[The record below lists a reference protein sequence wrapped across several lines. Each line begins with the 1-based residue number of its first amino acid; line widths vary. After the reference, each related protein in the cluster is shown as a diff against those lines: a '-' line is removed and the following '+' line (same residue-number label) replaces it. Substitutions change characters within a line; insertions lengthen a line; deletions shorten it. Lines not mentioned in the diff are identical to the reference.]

1 MARNPGFTAVAVLT
15 LALGIGANTAIFGL
29 LNKIVLRLLPVRNP
43 EELRMVEVARS
54 GSHGALGKA
63 DASHTY
69 PQYVLWRDRNRSFT
83 ALAAANS
90 GMKWRDQSAA
100 GDKSWHLGQFV
111 SGNYFD
117 VLGVAAAIGRVLAPA
132 DDSIENAGGPAGA
145 VAVLSDRYWRA
156 AFDAN
161 PSAFGRQINV
171 NGAWVTVVGVTPPGF
186 FGMQVGSAPQIFV
199 PIHLQPVIMPDPGSW
214 LHDPPRGSTTWVR
227 VFGRLRP
234 GLSETQAKADLT
246 AIYTEYEVSRMS
258 ATDRAAYFV
267 AKTHALPGTVLLTPG
282 GRGFSELRD
291 HFSDPLKVLMAMVGI
306 VLLIACAN
314 LANLL
319 LARGNTRGR
328 EIAIRLAI
336 GAARGRIVRQ
346 FLTESGMLA
355 FAGGALGLLFAF
367 WSGRVLMG
375 TLPQALSQPQASI
388 GLDVTP
394 DGRILA
400 VTFGVSLVS
409 ALLFGLTPALFATRH
424 GVSAFIRIRSNT

>member
-1 MARNPGFTAVAVLT
+1 
-15 LALGIGANTAIFGL
+15 
-29 LNKIVLRLLPVRNP
+29 
-43 EELRMVEVARS
+43 
-54 GSHGALGKA
+54 
-63 DASHTY
+63 
-69 PQYVLWRDRNRSFT
+69 
-83 ALAAANS
+83 
-90 GMKWRDQSAA
+90 
-100 GDKSWHLGQFV
+100 
-111 SGNYFD
+111 
-117 VLGVAAAIGRVLAPA
+117 
-132 DDSIENAGGPAGA
+132 
-145 VAVLSDRYWRA
+145 
-156 AFDAN
+156 
-161 PSAFGRQINV
+161 
-171 NGAWVTVVGVTPPGF
+171 
-186 FGMQVGSAPQIFV
+186 
-199 PIHLQPVIMPDPGSW
+199 
-214 LHDPPRGSTTWVR
+214 